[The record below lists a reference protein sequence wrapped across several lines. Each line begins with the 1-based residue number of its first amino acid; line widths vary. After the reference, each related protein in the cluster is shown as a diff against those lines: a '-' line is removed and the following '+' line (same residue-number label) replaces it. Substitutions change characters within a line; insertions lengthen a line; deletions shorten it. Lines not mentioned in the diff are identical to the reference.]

1 MKQSFFNLANLL
13 FSKPENYSKKH
24 YQELVN
30 YINLCH
36 TINDIEATRM
46 VLQDSIHQLSTEDFK
61 TVLYLLNYQTELI
74 LYNNKHL
81 TRNLYPSYEIAKFL
95 KTATYFQC
103 DAVLLHLDQN
113 KVSYQNHRN
122 NLDHYKAI
130 FNRMVDKRKN
140 ELIAELHK
148 YAS

>member
-1 MKQSFFNLANLL
+1 MKQSFLKLATLM
-13 FSKPENYSKKH
+13 FSNPENDSKKQ
-24 YQELVN
+24 YKIMVQ
-30 YINLCH
+30 YINVCY

-46 VLQDSIHQLSTEDFK
+46 VLQDVISKLSTDDYK
-61 TVLYLLNYQTELI
+61 TILYLLNYQTELI
-74 LYNNKHL
+74 LYNNKQF
-81 TRNLYPSYEIAKFL
+81 TQNRYSTVDIANFL
-95 KTATYFQC
+95 KTASYFQC
-103 DAVLLHLDQN
+103 DAVLLHLEQN

-140 ELIAELHK
+140 ELIAELQK